1 MAYFINTNK
10 HRGYLKNNLNVEMQN
25 RKSLMVPEIL
35 KGFQY
40 NSIKPGGKHKFF
52 IFLIRFD

>member
-10 HRGYLKNNLNVEMQN
+10 HRGYLKNNLNVEMKN

-35 KGFQY
+35 RGFQATL
-40 NSIKPGGKHKFF
+40 KPGG
-52 IFLIRFD
+52 ISI